1 VCDKHSD
8 PRHSFSNNPGTESL
22 AGAFSQWPQSLGFA
36 ALGDVN
42 LVQRYADIAR
52 QEYLAAGIRVA
63 LHPQIDLATEPRW
76 ARIGMTFGEDADLTS
91 RLVTAYIR
99 GFQGTELGPTS
110 VATMTKHFPGGD
122 RRRTAKTRTL
132 RTAASRSTPA
142 DRSNTTSNPSGPRS
156 RPGRRR

>member
-1 VCDKHSD
+1 M
-8 PRHSFSNNPGTESL
+8 
-22 AGAFSQWPQSLGFA
+22 FSQWPQSLGFA
-36 ALGDVN
+36 ALGDAG

-99 GFQGTELGPTS
+99 L
-110 VATMTKHFPGGD
+110 
-122 RRRTAKTRTL
+122 
-132 RTAASRSTPA
+132 
-142 DRSNTTSNPSGPRS
+142 
-156 RPGRRR
+156 PGRRAPVQPRWPP